1 MKVEPTGE
9 GPVNKFAT
17 CVKGKFGWDF
27 VNSEK
32 RITTP
37 LIREG
42 NEFVPASWEDA
53 IHLVATK
60 LREIQAKY
68 GNDSIGF
75 ISSSKTTNEENYLM
89 QKLARQVF
97 ETNNIDNCSRYCQAP
112 ASDGLTRT
120 VGIGADSGTVEDIE
134 TAGLVIIVGASPADG
149 HPVLASRIKRAQKTR
164 GQKLIVSDLRK
175 HEMAERSDLFM
186 HPKQGT
192 DFVWLTAVAKYMIDQ
207 GWHDEAFMENR
218 ISNVADY
225 LSFLEP
231 FTLEYAEKE
240 TGLSVETLKK
250 SGADGL

>member
-1 MKVEPTGE
+1 CATVCPCNALMEKSMLGQAGFMTGLDEDMLEPMIDMVKKVEPNYQTVFAVSEMEAAMRETRTKKTKTVCTFCGVGCTFEVWTKDRKILKVEPTGE

-27 VNSEK
+27 VNSER

-97 ETNNIDNCSRYCQAP
+97 ETNNID
-112 ASDGLTRT
+112 
-120 VGIGADSGTVEDIE
+120 
-134 TAGLVIIVGASPADG
+134 
-149 HPVLASRIKRAQKTR
+149 
-164 GQKLIVSDLRK
+164 
-175 HEMAERSDLFM
+175 
-186 HPKQGT
+186 
-192 DFVWLTAVAKYMIDQ
+192 
-207 GWHDEAFMENR
+207 
-218 ISNVADY
+218 
-225 LSFLEP
+225 
-231 FTLEYAEKE
+231 
-240 TGLSVETLKK
+240 
-250 SGADGL
+250 